1 MKTLVFIN
9 EEQYQD
15 DDLAELFS
23 DMSEQNIK
31 FEILDL
37 SKKENQDTYDLYG
50 IMQTPAIIVTQ
61 DDGKPISI
69 WQKDI
74 PRVDQ
79 ISTAVGSV

>member
-9 EEQYQD
+9 EEQYQS
-15 DDLAELFS
+15 DDLATLFS
-23 DMSEQNIK
+23 DMSEQNMK

-37 SKKENQDTYDLYG
+37 SKKDNQDSSDLYG
-50 IMQTPAIIVTQ
+50 IMQTPAIVIAQ
-61 DDGKPISI
+61 DDGKPIKI

-79 ISTAVGSV
+79 ISTAVGFV

>member
-1 MKTLVFIN
+1 MKILVFIN
-9 EEQYQD
+9 EQQYQD

-23 DMSEQNIK
+23 DMSEQSIK

-37 SKKENQDTYDLYG
+37 SKKENQDIYDLYD
-50 IMQTPAIIVTQ
+50 IVQTPAIVVAQ
-61 DDGKPISI
+61 DDGKPVSI

-79 ISTAVGSV
+79 VSTAVGFV

>member
-61 DDGKPISI
+61 DDGKLISI